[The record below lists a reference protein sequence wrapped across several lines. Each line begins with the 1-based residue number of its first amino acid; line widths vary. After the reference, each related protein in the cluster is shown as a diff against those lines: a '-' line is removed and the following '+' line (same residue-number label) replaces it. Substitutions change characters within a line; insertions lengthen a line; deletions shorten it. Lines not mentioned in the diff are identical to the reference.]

1 MMQNVK
7 TIGKSRFVLGFLG
20 AIIIGIFLGD
30 KIMIDFGWTLGIIG
44 GIIVAILMFWKEK
57 FRLLISITLLGL
69 FLGLFYYHYWDFR
82 ENKKTLTYNQAVTI
96 DAWISQK
103 PVRDSADQ
111 KIIISYKKTKV
122 QVTIPKYPE
131 YNYGDQLEIK
141 GTIKNPG
148 DIKSKEGEFSYG
160 NYLLKKGIRGEIKNP
175 ESIKKVGTNGNSVT
189 KIVYKIGDKF
199 ESTLNQVLAEPY
211 AALQAGII
219 LGAKRNIPDSLMS
232 AFNRDGLTHIVAVSG
247 YNLMIVVSALA
258 LIFMPFSRRF
268 AFWGSICFIIFFTIL
283 TGAPASVLRAAVLAI
298 LVLWCKILGRRPYY
312 PILILLAGVLMLLFN
327 PYALKNDLS
336 FQLSFLAFIG
346 LTMLSPKI
354 SSIRI
359 VNKSPNIIKSAFS
372 ETISAQILVLP
383 ILLLNFGILSF
394 VAPLANILVL
404 PTVPTSMFLG
414 FLAGGLGIIYLPL
427 GRLVGLL
434 AFIVLK
440 YIIVVTEFLSR
451 FSFSA
456 VTLKT
461 NDWWWLPVYYL
472 IIYLIFRGVKN
483 AEDIKR

>member
-7 TIGKSRFVLGFLG
+7 TIGKSRFVLGFLT
-20 AIIIGIFLGD
+20 AFIIGIFFGD
-30 KIMIDFGWTLGIIG
+30 KIIIDFGWTLGIIG
-44 GIIVAILMFWKEK
+44 GLFIAVILFWREK
-57 FRLLISITLLGL
+57 FRLLVFVTLLGL
-69 FLGLFYYHYWDFR
+69 FLGLFYYHFWDYR
-82 ENKKTLTYNQAVTI
+82 ENKKIITYNQSIII
-96 DAWISQK
+96 DGWISGK
-103 PVRDSADQ
+103 PVQNPVDQ
-111 KIIISYKKTKV
+111 QIIIDYEKTKV
-122 QVTIPKYPE
+122 QVTISKYPE
-131 YNYGDQLEIK
+131 YNYGDKLEIK
-141 GTIKNPG
+141 GTIKNPAE
-148 DIKSKEGEFSYG
+148 IKSDPGEFNYG
-160 NYLLKKGIRGEIKNP
+160 QYLLKKGIRGEVLNP
-175 ESIKKVGTNGNSVT
+175 DDIKKTGETGNLVT
-189 KIVYKIGDKF
+189 KTIYKIGNKF
-199 ESTLNQVLAEPY
+199 EGTLNQVLTEPY

-219 LGAKRNIPDSLMS
+219 LGSKRSIPDSLMS

-258 LIFMPFSRRF
+258 LILTPFSRKF
-268 AFWGSICFIIFFTIL
+268 AFWGSICFIIFFVIL
-283 TGAPASVLRAAVLAI
+283 TGAPASVLRAAVLAV

-312 PILILLAGVLMLLFN
+312 PILILLAASSMLLFN

-354 SSIRI
+354 SAIRI
-359 VNKSPNIIKSAFS
+359 VDKSPGIIKTAFS
-372 ETISAQILVLP
+372 ETMSAQILVLP
-383 ILLLNFGILSF
+383 ILLLNFGILSL

-427 GRLVGLL
+427 GQLISLL
-434 AFIVLK
+434 AWFVLK

-461 NDWWWLPVYYL
+461 TEWWWLPIYYL
-472 IIYLIFRGVKN
+472 IIYLVFRGVKN
-483 AEDIKR
+483 VAEIKR

>member
-1 MMQNVK
+1 MMTNVK

-20 AIIIGIFLGD
+20 AVICGIFLGD
-30 KIMIDFGWTLGIIG
+30 KIIIDFGWTMGIIG
-44 GIIVAILMFWKEK
+44 GLIIAIILFWREK
-57 FRLLISITLLGL
+57 FRLLIFVTLLGL
-69 FLGLFYYHYWDFR
+69 FFGLFYYHYWDFR
-82 ENKKTLTYNQAVTI
+82 ENKKVLTYNQAVTI
-96 DAWISQK
+96 DTWISQK
-103 PVRDSADQ
+103 PVQDSADQ
-111 KIIISYKKTKV
+111 KITIDYQKTKI
-122 QVTIPKYPE
+122 QITIPKYPE
-131 YNYGDQLEIK
+131 FSYGDKLEIK
-141 GTIKNPG
+141 GTIKNPAE
-148 DIKSKEGEFSYG
+148 IKFDPGEFNYG
-160 NYLLKKGIRGEIKNP
+160 NYLLKKGIRGEVKNP
-175 ESIKKVGTNGNSVT
+175 ESIKKVGTTGKIIT
-189 KIVYKIGDKF
+189 KIIYKIGDKF
-199 ESTLNQVLAEPY
+199 EGTLNQVLAEPY

-258 LIFMPFSRRF
+258 LIFTPFSRKF
-268 AFWGSICFIIFFTIL
+268 AFWGSIIFIIFFTIL

-312 PILILLAGVLMLLFN
+312 PILILFAGVLMLLFN

-354 SSIRI
+354 SNIRF
-359 VNKSPNIIKSAFS
+359 VNKPPNIIKTAFS
-372 ETISAQILVLP
+372 ETMSAQILVLP

-427 GRLVGLL
+427 GRIIGLL
-434 AFIVLK
+434 AYLILK

-461 NDWWWLPVYYL
+461 NDWWWLPIYYL

-483 AEDIKR
+483 VAEEKR

>member
-1 MMQNVK
+1 MTKNVK
-7 TIGKSRFVLGFLG
+7 IIGKSQYVLGFLG
-20 AIIIGIFLGD
+20 AVIIGIFLGD
-30 KIMIDFGWTLGIIG
+30 KIIFDFGWTLGIIG
-44 GIIVAILMFWKEK
+44 GLIFAIVMFWQEK
-57 FRLLISITLLGL
+57 FRLLVFVTLLGL
-69 FLGLFYYHYWDFR
+69 FFGLFYYHFWDYR
-82 ENKKTLTYNQAVTI
+82 ESRKVLIYNQTITI
-96 DAWISQK
+96 DSWISEK
-103 PVRDSADQ
+103 PVRDSGDQ
-111 KIIISYKKTKV
+111 KIIIDYEKTKV

-131 YNYGDQLEIK
+131 YNYGDKLEVK
-141 GTIKNPG
+141 GIIKNPAEV
-148 DIKSKEGEFSYG
+148 KSKEGEFNYG
-160 NYLLKKGIRGEIKNP
+160 QYLLKKGIRGEVKNP
-175 ESIKKVGTNGNSVT
+175 ESIKKTGATGNIVT
-189 KIVYKIGDKF
+189 KTIYKIGDKF
-199 ESTLNQVLAEPY
+199 ENTLNRVLAEPY

-219 LGAKRNIPDSLMS
+219 LGSKRNIPDSLMS

-258 LIFMPFSRRF
+258 LILTPFSRKF
-268 AFWGSICFIIFFTIL
+268 AFWGSICFIIFFVIL

-312 PILILLAGVLMLLFN
+312 PILILFAGVLMLLFN

-354 SSIRI
+354 SAIRI
-359 VNKSPNIIKSAFS
+359 VNKSPNIIKTAFS
-372 ETISAQILVLP
+372 ETMSAQILVLP

-394 VAPLANILVL
+394 IAPLANILVL

-414 FLAGGLGIIYLPL
+414 FLAGGIGIIYLPL

-434 AFIVLK
+434 AYLVLK

-451 FSFSA
+451 FNFSA

-461 NDWWWLPVYYL
+461 SDWWWLPIYYL
-472 IIYLIFRGVKN
+472 IIYLIFKRIKNVAEVK
-483 AEDIKR
+483 R